1 MTKYEGK
8 ERAYYASLKFAL
20 EDSMI
25 DHQKNL
31 LVLENLDYLKNFY
44 DVDEN
49 KKSYSVTETGIKA
62 LIAWNKLHGLED
74 KLGVIMAYP
83 EPISDDEMSLMFSE
97 FQKKKF
103 ITKIWNTKLQ
113 TEDYPP
119 SVGGF
124 ELFES
129 LKYFIDIKLQKNL
142 ARKETAKQVFS
153 AVMKGLVTVTKKM
166 AESSAPLESDKK
178 RKRKGKKKQ
187 RGRQK

>member
-1 MTKYEGK
+1 
-8 ERAYYASLKFAL
+8 
-20 EDSMI
+20 MI

-31 LVLENLDYLKNFY
+31 LILENLDYLKRFY

-62 LIAWNKLHGLED
+62 LIAWNKLHGFED

-119 SVGGF
+119 SVSGF

-129 LKYFIDIKLQKNL
+129 LKYFIDSKLQKNL
-142 ARKETAKQVFS
+142 ARKETAKQVLS
-153 AVMKGLVTVTKKM
+153 AVMKGLVNVTKKM
-166 AESSAPLESDKK
+166 AESSTPVKSDKK
-178 RKRKGKKKQ
+178 RKRKKKQ
-187 RGRQK
+187 RGKQK

>member
-1 MTKYEGK
+1 V
-8 ERAYYASLKFAL
+8 
-20 EDSMI
+20 I

-31 LVLENLDYLKNFY
+31 LTLENLDYLKRFY
-44 DVDEN
+44 DIDES

-153 AVMKGLVTVTKKM
+153 AVMKGLVNVTKKM
-166 AESSAPLESDKK
+166 AESSAPVESDKK
-178 RKRKGKKKQ
+178 RKKRKK
-187 RGRQK
+187 RQQK